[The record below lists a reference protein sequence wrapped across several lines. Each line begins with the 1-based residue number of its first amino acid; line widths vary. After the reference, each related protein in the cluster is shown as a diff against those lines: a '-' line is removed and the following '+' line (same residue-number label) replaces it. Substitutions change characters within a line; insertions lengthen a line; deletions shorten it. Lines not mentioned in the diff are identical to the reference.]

1 MIKTYTLT
9 LTHAEMREVENSL
22 LTQQRELNN
31 NRNDFRDYLQM
42 GQRIRQQIK
51 TNWRVSH
58 ERST

>member
-22 LTQQRELNN
+22 LTQQRELTNYS
-31 NRNDFRDYLQM
+31 NDFKEYLQM

-51 TNWRVSH
+51 NTLEGKS
-58 ERST
+58 

>member
-22 LTQQRELNN
+22 LTQQRELTNN
-31 NRNDFRDYLQM
+31 KNDFRDYLQM

-51 TNWRVSH
+51 NKLEGKS
-58 ERST
+58 

>member
-22 LTQQRELNN
+22 LTQQRELTNYN
-31 NRNDFRDYLQM
+31 NDFKEYLEM

-51 TNWRVSH
+51 NTLEGKS
-58 ERST
+58 

>member
-22 LTQQRELNN
+22 LTQQRELTN

-51 TNWRVSH
+51 NKLEGKS
-58 ERST
+58 

>member
-22 LTQQRELNN
+22 LTQQRELTNN
-31 NRNDFRDYLQM
+31 KNDFREYLQM

-51 TNWRVSH
+51 NKLEGKS
-58 ERST
+58 

>member
-22 LTQQRELNN
+22 LTQQRELTNYN
-31 NRNDFRDYLQM
+31 NDFKEYLEM

-51 TNWRVSH
+51 NKLEGKS
-58 ERST
+58 

>member
-22 LTQQRELNN
+22 LTQQRELTN
-31 NRNDFRDYLQM
+31 NRNDFREYLQM

-51 TNWRVSH
+51 NKLEGKS
-58 ERST
+58 

>member
-22 LTQQRELNN
+22 LTQQRELTNN
-31 NRNDFRDYLQM
+31 KNDFKDYLQM

-51 TNWRVSH
+51 NKLEGKS
-58 ERST
+58 

>member
-22 LTQQRELNN
+22 LTQQRELTNYN
-31 NRNDFRDYLQM
+31 NDFKEYLQR

-51 TNWRVSH
+51 NKLEGKS
-58 ERST
+58 

>member
-22 LTQQRELNN
+22 LTQQRELTNYS
-31 NRNDFRDYLQM
+31 NDFKEYLQM

-51 TNWRVSH
+51 NALEGKS
-58 ERST
+58 